1 MPISLPYVRKYFPS
15 KKYLFCVCLASVD
28 FRDAFLLLFYRQ
40 EGLKLA
46 EAISEPLYAQPRRQ
60 PGNDMATFD
69 FTGLPRCSVD
79 FPLEISPDEISS
91 LAGPVNTLLKSSC
104 LLGTS
109 FEPETTF
116 DSLFDI
122 AEEIAAVEACG
133 FLAAP
138 EDAPGKWEL
147 RISRRI
153 DPFPPPGRVPHIAA
167 PASIAARIGK
177 TVLLD
182 VDRDAWFRPICDTWG
197 SRSLLA
203 FPLRRDRD
211 VVGALV
217 FGKRDSHPFTTIQ
230 VKLLWA
236 LSMQAENLLHRS
248 DSVKTLSYY
257 SFLDPLTHLYN
268 RRYFDNQ
275 LEKEILRSRRN
286 GDSFSLLTLDL
297 DGFKAYNHR
306 FRTSAGDIAL
316 QEFAGILAGC
326 VREVDTVARLG
337 GDEFAIILLD
347 GDTDGA
353 QALATRIIQRFKRH
367 LLPGDEDA
375 RNERLSVSV
384 GVASFPSDSFDRAD
398 LMSKADR
405 ALHAAKS
412 QGGGRACSF
421 HETSESAPVKN
432 VLHDLPIRKIYDA
445 GRSVV
450 DMDKFLEILL
460 FTGMQGL
467 SAGRGSIVVKGAD
480 GDYSLRA
487 AIGFSRREEH
497 IAASGGF
504 RPGPITHWVVDHQLP
519 LVVSRAED
527 SPIGTPFTKN
537 GYQTESFLSIPLTH
551 RGHTLGALHLTNRK
565 DHKPFTHD
573 DLKTFAPIT
582 GEIAAI
588 LAQGMEFRENVRSF
602 SLSMLSS
609 LSGALELR
617 FPFLSGHAGRVRDLS
632 IRIGERMGIGSA
644 DLASLG
650 HAAEMHDVGIVG
662 IPGNLLAKKRRLS
675 DHETEL
681 VRKHPFLG
689 AKMLEGVPGMEAA
702 RRAILEHHENFDG
715 SGYPYGLRGDDISIP
730 ARILSVA
737 EFYDSAISD
746 RPHRAAIAPEKA
758 MLLIRNGANTLFDP
772 EVTATFPFVIPEPLH
787 LRDSTN

>member
-1 MPISLPYVRKYFPS
+1 M
-15 KKYLFCVCLASVD
+15 AS
-28 FRDAFLLLFYRQ
+28 
-40 EGLKLA
+40 
-46 EAISEPLYAQPRRQ
+46 
-60 PGNDMATFD
+60 FD
-69 FTGLPRCSVD
+69 ITGLPRCTID
-79 FPLEISPDEISS
+79 FPLEITHEEISS
-91 LAGPVNTLLKSSC
+91 LATPVNTLLKSSC

-109 FEPETTF
+109 FELETTF
-116 DSLFDI
+116 ESVFDI
-122 AEEIAAVEACG
+122 AEEIAGIEACG
-133 FLAAP
+133 FLVAP
-138 EDAPGKWEL
+138 EDAPGTWEL
-147 RISRRI
+147 RVNRRV
-153 DPFPPPGRVPHIAA
+153 DPFPPTERVPHIAA
-167 PASIAARIGK
+167 PAAIAARFGK

-182 VDRDAWFRPICDTWG
+182 IDRDAWFRPICDTWG
-197 SRSLLA
+197 SSSLLA

-211 VVGALV
+211 VVGTLV
-217 FGKRDSHPFTTIQ
+217 FGKRDSHPFSTIQ

-248 DSVKTLSYY
+248 DSMKALSYY

-306 FRTSAGDIAL
+306 FRPSAGDIAL

-347 GDTDGA
+347 GNTEGA
-353 QALATRIIQRFKRH
+353 QTLASRIIQRFKRH
-367 LLPGDEDA
+367 LLPGEENT

-384 GVASFPSDSFDRAD
+384 GIASFPSDSFDRAD
-398 LMSKADR
+398 LLTKVDR
-405 ALHAAKS
+405 AQHAAKA
-412 QGGGRACSF
+412 QGGGRACCF
-421 HETSESAPVKN
+421 HETCDSAPVKN
-432 VLHDLPIRKIYDA
+432 TLQDLPVRKIYDA
-445 GRSVV
+445 SRSVV

-480 GDYSLRA
+480 GDYSLCA

-497 IAASGGF
+497 VAASGGF
-504 RPGPITHWVVDHQLP
+504 RPGPITHWVVDHQIP
-519 LVVSRAED
+519 LVVSKAED

-551 RGHTLGALHLTNRK
+551 RGQTLGALHLTNRK

-573 DLKTFAPIT
+573 DLKTFAPIS

-588 LAQGMEFRENVRSF
+588 LAQGMDFRENVRTF
-602 SLSMLSS
+602 SLSILSS

-632 IRIGERMGIGSA
+632 IRIGERMGIGGA
-644 DLASLG
+644 ELASLS
-650 HAAEMHDVGIVG
+650 HAAELHDVGIVG
-662 IPGNLLAKKRRLS
+662 IPGNLLSKKRRLN
-675 DHETEL
+675 DHETDL

-702 RRAILEHHENFDG
+702 RRAILEHHEHFDG
-715 SGYPYGLRGDDISIP
+715 SGYPYGLRGADISIP

-737 EFYDSAISD
+737 EFYDSVVSD
-746 RPHRAAIAPEKA
+746 RPHRTAIAPEEA
-758 MLLIRNGANTLFDP
+758 ARLIRDGATTMFDP
-772 EVTATFPFVIPEPLH
+772 EVAVAFLELPPLSRH
-787 LRDSTN
+787 PSDNPN